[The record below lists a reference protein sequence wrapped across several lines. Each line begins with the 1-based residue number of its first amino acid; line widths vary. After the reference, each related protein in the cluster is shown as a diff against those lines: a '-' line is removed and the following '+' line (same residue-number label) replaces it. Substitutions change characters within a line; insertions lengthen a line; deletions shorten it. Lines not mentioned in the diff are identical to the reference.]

1 MARCGDGNLEEKN
14 VKDRDSEWPLQKDFT
29 KKSTW
34 KLFLLAVLASPS
46 CSADSQQQAASPQP
60 GISII
65 VLEFLQHL
73 VGGVIQ
79 SVVLNEVCH
88 LPRDKRLLKLSE
100 EEFESSSENVDV
112 VHGVENSKVAL
123 VDLQAEPLNYTQV
136 SRLAVHSVS

>member
-1 MARCGDGNLEEKN
+1 MEGKSGHCRHCK
-14 VKDRDSEWPLQKDFT
+14 KISQ

-34 KLFLLAVLASPS
+34 ILFPLAVSASPS

-60 GISII
+60 GVSII
-65 VLEFLQHL
+65 DLEFIQYL
-73 VGGVIQ
+73 VEGVIQ
-79 SVVLNEVCH
+79 AVVKNQVCP
-88 LPRDKRLLKLSE
+88 LPRYKRLLKLSE

-123 VDLQAEPLNYTQV
+123 VDLQAEPLDYTQV

>member
-1 MARCGDGNLEEKN
+1 M
-14 VKDRDSEWPLQKDFT
+14 
-29 KKSTW
+29 
-34 KLFLLAVLASPS
+34 
-46 CSADSQQQAASPQP
+46 
-60 GISII
+60 
-65 VLEFLQHL
+65 

-79 SVVLNEVCH
+79 ALVLNGVCH

-136 SRLAVHSVS
+136 ARLAVHSVS

>member
-34 KLFLLAVLASPS
+34 ILFPSTVSTLPS

-65 VLEFLQHL
+65 VLEFIQYL

-79 SVVLNEVCH
+79 AVV
-88 LPRDKRLLKLSE
+88 
-100 EEFESSSENVDV
+100 
-112 VHGVENSKVAL
+112 
-123 VDLQAEPLNYTQV
+123 
-136 SRLAVHSVS
+136 